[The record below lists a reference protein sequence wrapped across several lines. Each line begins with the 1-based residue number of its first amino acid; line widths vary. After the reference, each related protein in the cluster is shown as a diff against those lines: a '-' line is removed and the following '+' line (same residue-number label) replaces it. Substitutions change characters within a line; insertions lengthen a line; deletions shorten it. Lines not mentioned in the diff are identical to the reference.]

1 MWQKEKV
8 NKPAASTSRRK
19 CVDHPHLWLECARR
33 GLTSN
38 PTNETALRCLSI
50 DPFDFECEQFLQN
63 QINSMDVQDIL
74 NPDAF
79 RRTNP
84 TGKQTVD
91 GPIRL
96 GVVQGTSAPYGIYS
110 ESLRRHM
117 GIFAITGLGKS
128 VTMMEIIRALHRG
141 PDDSSK
147 RPIIILP
154 DRKNEFCQLALDI
167 GLPYFLPEDFPD
179 HLCSPPDKNCEQL
192 WFNLYGEITAAHAGL
207 QFVGQSIITRELTEL
222 SATYL
227 GRGRGYPSTRQ
238 LATHILR
245 RAEET
250 RGSMRESFTRAGS
263 LLMTL
268 AKYSGYRSVRYPMK
282 SWNTLLQHGWGLSLA
297 GMPTNCQFF
306 DIALTF
312 AKILL
317 QRVTSN
323 RRCDDLEILYA
334 MDECGPIFGAS
345 ISKKMTLLTDCL
357 MQARAFGF
365 GLLYGS
371 QTTNLAHELFANTGT
386 KLSFQ
391 LGHGADYQ
399 HLSSAI
405 GLEGD
410 QLRQFK
416 GFSRPGLGV
425 VRDWRYPHPFPVQ
438 IIRGGDQ

>member
-1 MWQKEKV
+1 MAGKSHIRS
-8 NKPAASTSRRK
+8 ARDRR
-19 CVDHPHLWLECARR
+19 DLWLECAN
-33 GLTSN
+33 LDLIQD
-38 PTNETALRCLSI
+38 PCIHTALQQVSVNPNDL
-50 DPFDFECEQFLQN
+50 ECREF
-63 QINSMDVQDIL
+63 ICGEIRSEKIRDVL
-74 NPDAF
+74 HPDAF

-96 GVVQGTSAPYGIYS
+96 GVVQGTSAPYGLYS

-117 GIFAITGLGKS
+117 GIFAMTGMGKS
-128 VTMMEIIRALHRG
+128 VTMMEIIRALHYG
-141 PDDSSK
+141 SDASCK

-154 DRKNEFCQLALDI
+154 DRKNEFCQLAIDI

-179 HLCSPPDKNCEQL
+179 HHCSPPDKNCEQL

-207 QFVGQSIITRELTEL
+207 QFLGQSIITRELTEL

-227 GRGRGYPSTRQ
+227 SRGRGYPSTRE
-238 LATHILR
+238 LAIYILKH
-245 RAEET
+245 AEET
-250 RGSMRESFTRAGS
+250 RGSMRESLARAGS
-263 LLMTL
+263 LLMAL
-268 AKYSGYRSVRYPMK
+268 AKYSGYRTVHNPMN
-282 SWNTLLQHGWGLSLA
+282 SWDTLLRHGWGISLA

-323 RRCDDLEILYA
+323 RRSDDLEILYG

-405 GLEGD
+405 GLENE

-425 VRDWRYPHPFPVQ
+425 VRDWRYPHAFPVQ
-438 IIRGGDQ
+438 IIRRGEQ